1 MQTAHFFDFSSMS
14 ASTIS
19 KPKVTSKHAWSIKYV
34 KKVICSISKCSKTA
48 SLLNHLKRPDKAW
61 IGTS

>member
-1 MQTAHFFDFSSMS
+1 MQIAHFFDFSSMI

-19 KPKVTSKHAWSIKYV
+19 KPKVTSKRAWSIKYV

-48 SLLNHLKRPDKAW
+48 GLLNHLKRPDKAW